1 VVEAMARGCPVVCSN
16 ATALPET
23 GGDAV
28 RYFDP
33 LDVDDM
39 ASAMRAVVTD
49 REVRDDLARRGRA
62 RAQDFTWEAAADKTA
77 AVYRELVA

>member
-1 VVEAMARGCPVVCSN
+1 MARGCPVVCSN

-23 GGDAV
+23 GGDAA

-39 ASAMRAVVTD
+39 AEAIRNVVTD
-49 REVRDDLARRGRA
+49 RGLHDDLSRRGRA
-62 RAQDFTWEAAADKTA
+62 RAATFTWEDAARQTA